1 MNPRIGL
8 EQLAAV
14 CLACQEIVAHRF
26 EMRGWTLSDWKC
38 ADQCA
43 IDVDRKCHALLEHDS
58 WIKELWNRVL
68 LHNEG
73 VRADSHV
80 LPLNELHPAHSRAR

>member
-14 CLACQEIVAHRF
+14 CLACQEIVDRRF
-26 EMRGWTLSDWKC
+26 EMRGWTLSNWKC
-38 ADQCA
+38 ADQRA
-43 IDVDRKCHALLEHDS
+43 IAVDRKCHAMQEHDS

-68 LHNEG
+68 ALNEG
-73 VRADSHV
+73 IRGDSHA
-80 LPLNELHPAHSRAR
+80 LPFNEFRAAHPRAR